1 MSNGYIAVDLDG
13 TLAEY
18 DEWRGPTHIGKP
30 IPKMV
35 SRVMHWLAHGKT
47 VKIFTARVSMGQ
59 DADGSITK
67 TVQDWLE
74 RECGLPRLAVTNVKD
89 YDMIECWDDRSVQV
103 IPNTGEA
110 MDGRLI

>member
-18 DEWRGPTHIGKP
+18 DEWRGPEHIGKP

-35 SRVMHWLAHGKT
+35 SRVMHWLAQGKT

-59 DADGSITK
+59 DVDGSVTK
-67 TVQDWLE
+67 TIQDWLE
-74 RECGLPRLAVTNVKD
+74 LECSLPRLEVTNIKD
-89 YDMIECWDDRSVQV
+89 YDMIECWDDRSVQM

-110 MDGRLI
+110 VDGRII